1 MIYIAEICIILV
13 TFSFSNGS
21 IIAKFEIVFIV
32 IIRTETQPEPS
43 TTTAGSTNVTTPTVT
58 EKPPTQIID
67 TNLGFTVAD
76 ILEIIKDDSFE
87 PVLSGRL
94 VIVNILNFK
103 KHIYNIISRVHV

>member
-32 IIRTETQPEPS
+32 IIRIETQPEPS

-67 TNLGFTVAD
+67 TNLGFTVTD

-87 PVLSGRL
+87 PVLSGRP
-94 VIVNILNFK
+94 VIVNILNFM